1 MEDIGSQSVSRLS
14 VLTGTGRAVSVKL
27 LSQFRLEQKL
37 FDSDLKVITEEFIL
51 CFITAWDRTVT
62 PVYSNLAMHPCT
74 LLANFKGF
82 LWKTPPP
89 LHPSHPPTSITNY
102 HTKVSQHT
110 TLHYTESLHRRSSAG
125 WLKLSSPEFPRL
137 AYVIKVD
144 EGRRLARRAQ
154 KWSSAW
160 GSLCSVH
167 GERLFCL
174 VPFTLQNMY
183 CLQFMHW
190 MPRLSLSYF
199 LLVAVLSIMSNFNGV

>member
-1 MEDIGSQSVSRLS
+1 MYTSG
-14 VLTGTGRAVSVKL
+14 KL
-27 LSQFRLEQKL
+27 QRVP
-37 FDSDLKVITEEFIL
+37 LK
-51 CFITAWDRTVT
+51 
-62 PVYSNLAMHPCT
+62 N
-74 LLANFKGF
+74 
-82 LWKTPPP
+82 TPPP
-89 LHPSHPPTSITNY
+89 ITNY

-137 AYVIKVD
+137 ACVIKVD

-183 CLQFMHW
+183 CLQFIHW

-199 LLVAVLSIMSNFNGV
+199 YLWLCSVLCQTLMVFNVAHMVQLYRECFYNESLKCIKWQ